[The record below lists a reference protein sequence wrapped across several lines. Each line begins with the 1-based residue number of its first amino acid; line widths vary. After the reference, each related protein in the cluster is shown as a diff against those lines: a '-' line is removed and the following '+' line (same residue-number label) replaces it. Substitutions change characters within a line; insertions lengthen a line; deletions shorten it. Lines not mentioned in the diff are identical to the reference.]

1 VTIPA
6 GASITGYLTTASAA
20 STYQTLSGMSSYLTT
35 STAASTYQT
44 LSGMSSYL
52 TTSAAASTYQPIGS
66 YLTDA
71 PSDGSTYG
79 RLNGAWSVVGGGGS
93 VAWGAITGTLS
104 SQTDLQ
110 SALDDKLPLAGG
122 AMDTNAEITTATNTD
137 SDSLLAGWGL
147 GVQQTSDNTKG
158 TTLEFDG
165 LDTYDGSSHMVVS
178 PTGLTFPDSTTQTT
192 AALADAPSDGSTY
205 GRLNGAWSAVA
216 GGTLA
221 ADQLT
226 AGVVA
231 ANPTAGPT
239 TAGDVLQY
247 DGTDLIW
254 AAGGGG
260 GGLTISTLSNGAT
273 STLDA
278 TAPTSGQALSYNG
291 ADLIWATPVAAGPSV
306 SSTVSTAYSSH
317 TLVAGDANNFV
328 HIDQA
333 PYVTVNI
340 PQDST
345 YNFPIGTIVRIA
357 VENTSYLTVSPG
369 TYGTNPNVN
378 GANTNQPQF
387 VTSGGSQVINCVKV
401 AADRWVVS

>member
-1 VTIPA
+1 
-6 GASITGYLTTASAA
+6 
-20 STYQTLSGMSSYLTT
+20 MSSYLTT

-71 PSDGSTYG
+71 PSDGNEYV
-79 RLNGAWSVVGGGGS
+79 RKNAAWAVASAGGG

-110 SALDDKLPLAGG
+110 TALDDKLALSGG
-122 AMDTNAEITTATNTD
+122 TMTGGLTLSATGIIFSDATTLTTAP
-137 SDSLLAGWGL
+137 AG
-147 GVQQTSDNTKG
+147 
-158 TTLEFDG
+158 
-165 LDTYDGSSHMVVS
+165 
-178 PTGLTFPDSTTQTT
+178 
-192 AALADAPSDGSTY
+192 
-205 GRLNGAWSAVA
+205 SA
-216 GGTLA
+216 LA

-226 AGVVA
+226 AGVVT
-231 ANPTAGPT
+231 ANPTTGPT

-260 GGLTISTLSNGAT
+260 GGLTISSLSNGAT

-278 TAPTSGQALSYNG
+278 TVPTSGQALSYNG
-291 ADLIWATPVAAGPSV
+291 TDLIWETPVAPGPSV

-333 PYVTVNI
+333 AYVNVYI